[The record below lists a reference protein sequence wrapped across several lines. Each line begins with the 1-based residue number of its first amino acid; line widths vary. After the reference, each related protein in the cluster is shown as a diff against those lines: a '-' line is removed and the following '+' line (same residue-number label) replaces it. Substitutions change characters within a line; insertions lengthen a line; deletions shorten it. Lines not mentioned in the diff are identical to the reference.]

1 MREKVEF
8 SQMTGLDLQGNNAID
23 RKAFMNWL
31 IANHQPMGQD
41 HARNLAYCA
50 NAMLRQLDTSSIS
63 EQQAEALAA
72 QILLSKWSK
81 SNKRIKL
88 IALEYWMQFIG
99 KPIHFKKPQETKRN
113 LRYLTEQQ
121 MSQLIR
127 ASRNYRDAAILE
139 LLCTTGLRVGELRLL
154 NLEDLDFN
162 NAVIHV
168 RHGKGDRE
176 REVFLTDEC
185 KAVLESYIIKWK
197 VLGGPLFCSSRATR
211 ISIHAVQAIARSAA
225 MQAGLPYTTP
235 HMLRHSYATCF
246 AGKNDNVFILQE
258 LLGHSTIEMTR
269 RYYHSNREV
278 KRKGAMIGAPTM
290 LTHG

>member
-8 SQMTGLDLQGNNAID
+8 SQMMGLDLLVNNAID

-41 HARNLAYCA
+41 HARNLAYCI
-50 NAMLRQLDTSSIS
+50 NAMLRQFDTSSIS
-63 EQQAEALAA
+63 EQQAESLAA
-72 QILLSKWSK
+72 QIMLSKWSK

-99 KPIHFKKPQETKRN
+99 RPIHFKKPQETKRN
-113 LRYLTEQQ
+113 LRYLTEEQ
-121 MSQLIR
+121 MRQLIR
-127 ASRNYRDAAILE
+127 ASKNYRDAAILE
-139 LLCTTGLRVGELRLL
+139 LLCTTGIRVGELRLL
-154 NLEDLDFN
+154 NLEDLDSIN
-162 NAVIHV
+162 SVILIK
-168 RHGKGDRE
+168 HGKGDKE

-185 KAVLESYIIKWK
+185 RTILNSYILKWN
-197 VLGGPLFCSSRATR
+197 VLSGPLFCSSKGSR
-211 ISIHAVQAIARSAA
+211 ISIHAVQAISHSTSLL
-225 MQAGLPYTTP
+225 AGLPDTTP

-258 LLGHSTIEMTR
+258 LLGHSTIDMTR